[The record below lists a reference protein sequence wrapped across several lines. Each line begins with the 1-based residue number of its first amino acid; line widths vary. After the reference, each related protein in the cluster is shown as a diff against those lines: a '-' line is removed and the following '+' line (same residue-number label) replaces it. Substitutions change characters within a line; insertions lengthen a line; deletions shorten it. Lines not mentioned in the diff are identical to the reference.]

1 MNQEEYTI
9 NTLFN
14 EILIAEKMFLVK
26 KDMSINT
33 EAFCMLSY
41 IVSISVIVDWIFFP
55 TILLFNSCSKGFIS
69 SYICLHTVW
78 IPFSSP
84 YYGIQ

>member
-41 IVSISVIVDWIFFP
+41 IVSISVIVD
-55 TILLFNSCSKGFIS
+55 
-69 SYICLHTVW
+69 
-78 IPFSSP
+78 
-84 YYGIQ
+84 